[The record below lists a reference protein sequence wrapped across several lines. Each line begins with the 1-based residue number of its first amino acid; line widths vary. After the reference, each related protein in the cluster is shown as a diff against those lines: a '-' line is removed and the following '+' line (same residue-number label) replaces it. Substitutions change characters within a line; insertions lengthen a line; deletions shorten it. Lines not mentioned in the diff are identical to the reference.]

1 MKRAINYIIEKED
14 EGRKI
19 SGFLRGNGYSYQNLV
34 ELKKIPESVVLN
46 GEPVFLNTRLNDR
59 DALEIRIIET
69 ESSEH
74 IPPADI
80 PLNIVYE
87 DGDIIVLNKPAG
99 MPTHPSR
106 NNYDN
111 TLANGLVKYYRDQGE
126 DFVFRCTNRLDRDT
140 SGLILV
146 SKHMVS
152 ASIMGDMVRERRF
165 SREYLAICKGSVTPK
180 AGTIDVPLGRKS
192 GSIIE
197 RCVDFENGERAVTHY
212 EVVKEAYGHSLIKL
226 KLDTGRTHQI
236 RIHMKYLGFPLI
248 GDYLYNPDYERMNRQ
263 ALHSYRIEF
272 DHPVTGEHMKFI
284 CPLPEDMR
292 WMEED

>member
-1 MKRAINYIIEKED
+1 
-14 EGRKI
+14 
-19 SGFLRGNGYSYQNLV
+19 
-34 ELKKIPESVVLN
+34 
-46 GEPVFLNTRLNDR
+46 
-59 DALEIRIIET
+59 
-69 ESSEH
+69 
-74 IPPADI
+74 
-80 PLNIVYE
+80 
-87 DGDIIVLNKPAG
+87 

-111 TLANGLVKYYRDQGE
+111 TLANGLVKYYRDTGQ

-152 ASIMGDMVRERRF
+152 ASIMGEMVKKRCCM
-165 SREYLAICKGSVTPK
+165 REYLAICKGSVTPK

-212 EVVKEAYGHSLIKL
+212 EVVKEACGHSLVRL

-263 ALHSYRIEF
+263 ALHSYRMEF
-272 DHPVTGEHMKFI
+272 AHPVTGEYMHFT

-292 WMEED
+292 WIEEA

>member
-1 MKRAINYIIEKED
+1 MKRAINYTIEKED

-19 SGFLRGNGYSYQNLV
+19 SGFLRGRGYSYQNLV

-46 GEPVFLNTRLNDR
+46 GEPVFLNFRLNTGDV
-59 DALEIRIIET
+59 LGIRIIET

-80 PLNIVYE
+80 PMDIVYE

-111 TLANGLVKYYRDQGE
+111 TLANGLAKYYRDQGE

-180 AGTIDVPLGRKS
+180 TGTIDVPLGRKS

-212 EVVKEAYGHSLIKL
+212 EVVKEVCGHSLVKL

-248 GDYLYNPDYERMNRQ
+248 GDYLYNPDYEHMTRQ

-272 DHPVTGEHMKFI
+272 DHPVTGEHMKFT

-292 WMEED
+292 WMEEA

>member
-19 SGFLRGNGYSYQNLV
+19 SGFLRGRGYSYQNLV

-46 GEPVFLNTRLNDR
+46 GEPVFLNARLNAG
-59 DALEIRIIET
+59 DALKIRIIET

-80 PLNIVYE
+80 PLDIVYE

-111 TLANGLVKYYRDQGE
+111 TLANGLAKYFRDQGE

-165 SREYLAICKGSVTPK
+165 SREYLAICKGSVTPN

-212 EVVKEAYGHSLIKL
+212 EVVKEASGHSLVKL

-248 GDYLYNPDYERMNRQ
+248 GDYLYNPDYEHMNRQ

-272 DHPVTGEHMKFI
+272 DHPVTGEHMKFT

-292 WMEED
+292 WMEEA

>member
-1 MKRAINYIIEKED
+1 MKRAINYVIEKED

-19 SGFLRGNGYSYQNLV
+19 SGFLRGRGYSYQNLV

-46 GEPVFLNTRLNDR
+46 GEPVFLNARLNAG
-59 DALEIRIIET
+59 DALKIRIIET

-80 PLNIVYE
+80 PLDIVYE

-111 TLANGLVKYYRDQGE
+111 TLANGLAKYFRDQGE

-165 SREYLAICKGSVTPK
+165 SREYLAICKGSVTPN

-212 EVVKEAYGHSLIKL
+212 EVVKEASGHSLVKL

-248 GDYLYNPDYERMNRQ
+248 GDYLYNPDYEHMNRQ

-272 DHPVTGEHMKFI
+272 DHPVTGEHMKFT

-292 WMEED
+292 WMEEA

>member
-19 SGFLRGNGYSYQNLV
+19 SGFLRGRGYSYQNLV

-46 GEPVFLNTRLNDR
+46 GEPIFLNARLNAG
-59 DALEIRIIET
+59 DALKIRIIEA

-80 PLNIVYE
+80 PLDIVYE

-111 TLANGLVKYYRDQGE
+111 TLANGLAKYFRDQGE

-165 SREYLAICKGSVTPK
+165 SREYLAICKGSVTPN

-212 EVVKEAYGHSLIKL
+212 EVVKEASGHSLVKL

-272 DHPVTGEHMKFI
+272 DHPVTGEHMKFT

-292 WMEED
+292 WMEEA

>member
-19 SGFLRGNGYSYQNLV
+19 SGFLRGRGYSYQNLV

-46 GEPVFLNTRLNDR
+46 GEQVFLNARLNAG
-59 DALEIRIIET
+59 DALKIRIIET

-74 IPPADI
+74 IPPADM
-80 PLNIVYE
+80 PLDIVYE

-111 TLANGLVKYYRDQGE
+111 TLANGLAKYYRDQGE

-165 SREYLAICKGSVTPK
+165 SREYLAICKGSVTPN

-212 EVVKEAYGHSLIKL
+212 EVVKEASGHSLVKL

-248 GDYLYNPDYERMNRQ
+248 GDYLYNPDYEHMNRQ

-272 DHPVTGEHMKFI
+272 DHPVTGEHMKFT

-292 WMEED
+292 WMEEA

>member
-19 SGFLRGNGYSYQNLV
+19 SGFLRGRGYSYQNLV

-46 GEPVFLNTRLNDR
+46 GEPVFLNARLNAG
-59 DALEIRIIET
+59 DALKIRIIET

-80 PLNIVYE
+80 PLDIVYE

-111 TLANGLVKYYRDQGE
+111 TLANGLAKYFRDQGE

-140 SGLILV
+140 SGLILL

-165 SREYLAICKGSVTPK
+165 SREYLAICKGSVTPN

-212 EVVKEAYGHSLIKL
+212 EVVKEASGHSLVKL

-272 DHPVTGEHMKFI
+272 DHPVTGEHMKFT

-292 WMEED
+292 WMEEA

>member
-1 MKRAINYIIEKED
+1 M
-14 EGRKI
+14 
-19 SGFLRGNGYSYQNLV
+19 
-34 ELKKIPESVVLN
+34 
-46 GEPVFLNTRLNDR
+46 
-59 DALEIRIIET
+59 
-69 ESSEH
+69 
-74 IPPADI
+74 
-80 PLNIVYE
+80 
-87 DGDIIVLNKPAG
+87 
-99 MPTHPSR
+99 
-106 NNYDN
+106 
-111 TLANGLVKYYRDQGE
+111 
-126 DFVFRCTNRLDRDT
+126 FRCTNRLDRDT
-140 SGLILV
+140 SGLILL

-165 SREYLAICKGSVTPK
+165 SREYLAICKGSVTPN

-212 EVVKEAYGHSLIKL
+212 EVVKEASGHSLVKL

-272 DHPVTGEHMKFI
+272 DHPVTGEHMKFT

-292 WMEED
+292 WMEEA

>member
-152 ASIMGDMVRERRF
+152 ASIMGDMVRLMELRRIF
-165 SREYLAICKGSVTPK
+165 
-180 AGTIDVPLGRKS
+180 
-192 GSIIE
+192 
-197 RCVDFENGERAVTHY
+197 
-212 EVVKEAYGHSLIKL
+212 
-226 KLDTGRTHQI
+226 
-236 RIHMKYLGFPLI
+236 
-248 GDYLYNPDYERMNRQ
+248 
-263 ALHSYRIEF
+263 
-272 DHPVTGEHMKFI
+272 
-284 CPLPEDMR
+284 
-292 WMEED
+292 

>member
-19 SGFLRGNGYSYQNLV
+19 SGFLRGRGYSYQNLV

-46 GEPVFLNTRLNDR
+46 GEPVFLNARLNAG
-59 DALEIRIIET
+59 DALKIRIIET

-80 PLNIVYE
+80 PLDIVYE

-111 TLANGLVKYYRDQGE
+111 TLANGLAKYFRDQGE

-165 SREYLAICKGSVTPK
+165 SREYLAICKGSVTPN

-212 EVVKEAYGHSLIKL
+212 EVVKEASGHSLVKL

-272 DHPVTGEHMKFI
+272 DHPVTGEHMKFT

-292 WMEED
+292 WMEEA